1 MAQLGKLKIKFFIV
15 LLTGLFFSCENEKT
29 NERDK
34 GQETKNKK
42 STHPIVA
49 VPTLEKPD
57 FNADSAYFFIQQQV
71 DFGPRFPNN
80 EAHGKCATFLK
91 NKLAQYGLKS
101 SIQIGNAKTF
111 NNKNITIKNI
121 IGEYNPTAKK
131 RILLFAH
138 WDSRPFADQDTKDL
152 TKPILGAND
161 GASGVGILIEVA
173 RQLSI
178 KKPDIGVDIIFF
190 DAEDYGQPSS
200 AMSLM
205 DSDSWCLGSQYWAKN
220 LHKPNYKAE
229 FGILLDMVGSEN
241 ALFTHESIS
250 VQYAPEILKKVWNKA
265 HQLGYSNYFVNEQTF
280 FVGTDDH
287 KYVNQLANI
296 PSIDIIH
303 YERSTG
309 NFHHS
314 WHTHNDNMDV
324 INKPT
329 LTAVG
334 ETLLSVIFEESK

>member
-1 MAQLGKLKIKFFIV
+1 MAQLGKLKIKIFIV
-15 LLTGLFFSCENEKT
+15 LLTGLFFSCESDKSS
-29 NERDK
+29 ERDK
-34 GQETKNKK
+34 GQKTKDK
-42 STHPIVA
+42 TIVT

-57 FNADSAYFFIQQQV
+57 FNADSAYYFIQQQV
-71 DFGPRFPNN
+71 NFGPRFPNN
-80 EAHGKCATFLK
+80 EAHGKCAIFLK
-91 NKLAQYGLKS
+91 NKLAQYGLTS
-101 SIQIGNAKTF
+101 TIQQGNAKTF

-121 IGEYNPTAKK
+121 IGAYNPTAKK
-131 RILLFAH
+131 RILLFSH

-178 KKPDIGVDIIFF
+178 KKPNIGVDIIFF

-200 AMSLM
+200 AMTLM

-220 LHKPNYKAE
+220 LHQPNYKAE

-241 ALFTHESIS
+241 ALFTQESIS
-250 VQYAPEILKKVWNKA
+250 LQYAPEIVKKVWNTA

-314 WHTHNDNMDV
+314 WHTHNDNMNV
-324 INKPT
+324 INKTT
-329 LTAVG
+329 LSVVG
-334 ETLLSVIFEESK
+334 ETLLAVVFEASK

>member
-1 MAQLGKLKIKFFIV
+1 MVATGKLKISLIIFLSFGFLI
-15 LLTGLFFSCENEKT
+15 SCEN
-29 NERDK
+29 DK
-34 GQETKNKK
+34 KSTKNKD
-42 STHPIVA
+42 SHVSNQIVA
-49 VPTLEKPD
+49 HKPFERPD
-57 FNADSAYFFIQQQV
+57 FNSDSAYLFIKQQV

-80 EAHGKCATFLK
+80 EAHGKCANYLK
-91 NKLAQYGLKS
+91 NKLAEYGLNS
-101 SIQIGNAKTF
+101 SIQVGNARTF

-121 IGEYNPTAKK
+121 IGEYNPTSNK

-138 WDSRPFADQDTKDL
+138 WDSRPFADQDNKDL

-178 KKPDIGVDIIFF
+178 KKPEIGVDIIFF
-190 DAEDYGQPSS
+190 DAEDYGQPNS
-200 AMSLM
+200 AMSMM

-220 LHKPNYKAE
+220 LHRPNYKAD
-229 FGILLDMVGSEN
+229 FGILLDMVGNAN
-241 ALFTHESIS
+241 ALFTKESIS
-250 VQYAPEILKKVWNKA
+250 FKYAPDVLTKVWNVA
-265 HQLGYSNYFVNEQTF
+265 SELGYSNYFVNEQTF

-287 KYVNQLANI
+287 KYVNQIANI

-309 NFHHS
+309 NFHQS

-324 INKPT
+324 ISKHT
-329 LTAVG
+329 LSAVG
-334 ETLLSVIFEESK
+334 ETLLGVILKESK